1 MQGLAGAASG
11 YAGTMRRSLLIALG
25 LLFAIVAGPLWVGV
39 SGAVSL
45 DGDWRTASR
54 ESAGIAPDPAAVR
67 EPLVQVYAARA
78 WSWRGLFA
86 VHTWIATKRR
96 DAARW
101 TVHEVL
107 GWRAR
112 QGLPVVVSRADLP
125 DRRWYDAPPELVAE
139 RRGDG
144 VEALIDTIEAAVA
157 RYPHA
162 ARYGLWPGPNSNTFV
177 AWVTRA
183 VPGLAVD
190 LPATAIG
197 KDYFAGGGVL
207 GAAPS
212 GSGVQLSLGGLFGLL
227 ASPVEGFEIN
237 VLGLVFGLDLSPP
250 ALKLP
255 GLGRLGPRG
264 GQADPVA
271 TR

>member
-1 MQGLAGAASG
+1 
-11 YAGTMRRSLLIALG
+11 MRRPLLIVIA
-25 LLFAIVAGPLWVGV
+25 LLFVAVAGLLWVGV

-45 DGDWRTASR
+45 DRDWRTASR
-54 ESAGIAPDPAAVR
+54 ESAGIAPDPAVVR
-67 EPLVQVYAARA
+67 EPVVQVYAARA

-112 QGLPVVVSRADLP
+112 QGLPVVVSREDLP
-125 DRRWYDAPPELVAE
+125 DRRWYDARPELVAE

-144 VEALIDTIEAAVA
+144 VEALIEAIEAAVA
-157 RYPHA
+157 RYPHE

-183 VPGLAVD
+183 VPALAVD
-190 LPATAIG
+190 LPVTAIG
-197 KDYFAGGGVL
+197 KDYLAGGDIL
-207 GAAPS
+207 ATAPS
-212 GSGVQLSLGGLFGLL
+212 GSGVQFSLGGLFGLL
-227 ASPVEGFEIN
+227 AAPVEGLEIN

-255 GLGRLGPRG
+255 GLGRLRLGPRG
-264 GQADPVA
+264 GPDGAAPMP
-271 TR
+271 